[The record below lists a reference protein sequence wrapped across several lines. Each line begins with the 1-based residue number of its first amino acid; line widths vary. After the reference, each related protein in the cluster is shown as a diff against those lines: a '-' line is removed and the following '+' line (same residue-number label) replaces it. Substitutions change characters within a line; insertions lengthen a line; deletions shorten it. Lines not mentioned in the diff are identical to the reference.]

1 MSEIDPRRKKVAL
14 LAVAICTMNMP
25 FMLLMS
31 HARDSRYFPFL
42 MGFYVLGMSA
52 LVAYTIVELMRFK
65 RSGR

>member
-31 HARDSRYFPFL
+31 HARESRYLPL
-42 MGFYVLGMSA
+42 LVIFYVLAMSA
-52 LVAYTIVELMRFK
+52 LVAYTIVELVRFK

>member
-31 HARDSRYFPFL
+31 HARDSRYLPFL
-42 MGFYVLGMSA
+42 VGFYVLTMSA
-52 LVAYTIVELMRFK
+52 LVAYTIVELVRFK